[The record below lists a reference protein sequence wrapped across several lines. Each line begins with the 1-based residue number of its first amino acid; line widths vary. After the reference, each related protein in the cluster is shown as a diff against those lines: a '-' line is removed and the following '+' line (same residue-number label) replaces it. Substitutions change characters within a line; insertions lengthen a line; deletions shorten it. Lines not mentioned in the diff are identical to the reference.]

1 MMVIVML
8 LEVNKVVI
16 MMVFV
21 IAMELS
27 MMVLLLNKL
36 VIMMVLVIEK
46 YVFMMVL
53 LVNKIVIM
61 MVLEI
66 NKNVFMMVLLV
77 QFVAG
82 GGFFLL
88 LDLGPGAAACGMGI
102 EINTGYSCYLKYS
115 DSKNCQ

>member
-1 MMVIVML
+1 ML

-46 YVFMMVL
+46 YVFMMVPVSYTHL
-53 LVNKIVIM
+53 TLPTI
-61 MVLEI
+61 
-66 NKNVFMMVLLV
+66 
-77 QFVAG
+77 
-82 GGFFLL
+82 
-88 LDLGPGAAACGMGI
+88 
-102 EINTGYSCYLKYS
+102 YSV
-115 DSKNCQ
+115 

>member
-36 VIMMVLVIEK
+36 VIMMVLVI
-46 YVFMMVL
+46 
-53 LVNKIVIM
+53 
-61 MVLEI
+61 
-66 NKNVFMMVLLV
+66 
-77 QFVAG
+77 
-82 GGFFLL
+82 
-88 LDLGPGAAACGMGI
+88 
-102 EINTGYSCYLKYS
+102 
-115 DSKNCQ
+115 